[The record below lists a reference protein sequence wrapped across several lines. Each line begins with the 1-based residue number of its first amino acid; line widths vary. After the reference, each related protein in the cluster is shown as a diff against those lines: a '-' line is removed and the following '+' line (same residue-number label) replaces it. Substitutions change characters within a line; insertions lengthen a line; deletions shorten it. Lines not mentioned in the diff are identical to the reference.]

1 MNTLQIEK
9 PVNNYK
15 LKRTIT
21 DDDKQCRLR
30 FIDCHKKYPL
40 EDLNKKELKA
50 FINFAK
56 KIERLTWRNIK
67 FEDKSLNYET
77 LNSFK
82 LPTNSNGYINAES
95 MRVTEKFRIIGYRD
109 NEYFY
114 IVWFDN
120 NHKTC

>member
-1 MNTLQIEK
+1 MNTLPIEK

-15 LKRTIT
+15 LKKAIT

-40 EDLNKKELKA
+40 ENLTKKELKA

-56 KIERLTWRNIK
+56 KIEQLTWRSIK

-77 LNSFK
+77 LNSFN

-114 IVWFDN
+114 IVWFDS